1 MAFGTLIEH
10 NLSVAVL
17 AVVLA
22 LLILVLV
29 LVTILNLVLILLIL
43 ILILIL
49 IIHILSLSPNIFL
62 NTPGKGTF
70 TIHKEGYMHSV
81 LGSDQIIR
89 EVILYIAAN

>member
-43 ILILIL
+43 ILILV
-49 IIHILSLSPNIFL
+49 IHILSLSPNIFL

>member
-10 NLSVAVL
+10 KLSV
-17 AVVLA
+17 VVL
-22 LLILVLV
+22 
-29 LVTILNLVLILLIL
+29 TLVLILL

-70 TIHKEGYMHSV
+70 TIHREGYVHSV
-81 LGSDQIIR
+81 RGSVQIIR
-89 EVILYIAAN
+89 GVILYIAAN